1 MTNKEI
7 NNILNEIVT
16 PEVKKRADQIEMAII
31 KSRGE
36 KIFNSKGAGAGKYIR
51 ATAINQAKKANE
63 KEVEQSLQEP
73 ETGEMKEDKLREMV
87 KAALSKPLDEKKA
100 KPDFLDID
108 KDGDREE
115 SMKKASQ
122 DKKSIQNE
130 DLDLGHEDDEPH
142 MIKGELYKI
151 AQNAMALYKMLEP
164 FDKANQEIDFPAWW
178 QAKITKACT
187 MLGSA
192 KNYLEFELKE
202 PQIDA
207 MTSVM
212 DQEEVIDE
220 MSKKQIKKR
229 GEIYDTLKSQG
240 MSDEKAGKIATSK
253 AMKMKEA
260 IAEKLYE
267 DANKIKKLEADL
279 AKVKHQYYSVSDL
292 PSEKETE
299 LRKQMGDIG
308 RELKRARREDKTG
321 STGYGKPSS
330 TQKIK
335 EAILAYLKNK

>member
-7 NNILNEIVT
+7 NNILNEIIT
-16 PEVKKRADQIEMAII
+16 PEVKKKADQIEMAII

-73 ETGEMKEDKLREMV
+73 EAKEMKEDKLREMV
-87 KAALSKPLDEKKA
+87 RAALSKPLDEKKA

-108 KDGDREE
+108 KDGDKEE

-122 DKKSIQNE
+122 DKKSMQNE

-142 MIKGELYKI
+142 MLKSDLYRIGKYAMELYKMVD
-151 AQNAMALYKMLEP
+151 QFEGE
-164 FDKANQEIDFPAWW
+164 QEVDFPHWW
-178 QAKITKACT
+178 QSKIIQAKS
-187 MLGSA
+187 MLVSA
-192 KNYLEFELKE
+192 KHYLDFELKE

-212 DQEEVIDE
+212 NQEEVIDE

-229 GEIYDTLKSQG
+229 GEIYDALKSQG

-253 AMKMKEA
+253 SMKMKET
-260 IAEKLYE
+260 IAEKIMQRLK
-267 DANKIKKLEADL
+267 DKK
-279 AKVKHQYYSVSDL
+279 
-292 PSEKETE
+292 
-299 LRKQMGDIG
+299 
-308 RELKRARREDKTG
+308 
-321 STGYGKPSS
+321 
-330 TQKIK
+330 
-335 EAILAYLKNK
+335 

>member
-63 KEVEQSLQEP
+63 KEIEQSLQTP
-73 ETGEMKEDKLREMV
+73 ETEEMKEDKLREMV
-87 KAALSKPLDEKKA
+87 RAALSKPLDEKKA
-100 KPDFLDID
+100 RPDYPDID

-115 SMKKASQ
+115 SMKKAAQ
-122 DKKSIQNE
+122 DKKKMQME
-130 DLDLGHEDDEPH
+130 DLDLGHEDNEPH
-142 MIKGELYKI
+142 MIKAELAQIGKYAMELYKMVD
-151 AQNAMALYKMLEP
+151 QFEGP
-164 FDKANQEIDFPAWW
+164 QEVDFPAWW
-178 QAKITKACT
+178 QSKITTAKN
-187 MLGSA
+187 MISSA
-192 KNYLEFELKE
+192 KHYLEFELEE
-202 PQIDA
+202 PKIDA
-207 MTSVM
+207 MVDVAS
-212 DQEEVIDE
+212 EEGAIDE

-260 IAEKLYE
+260 IAKKLYE

-279 AKVKHQYYSVSDL
+279 AKVKSQYYSVSDL
-292 PSEKETE
+292 PPEKETE

-321 STGYGKPSS
+321 SSGYGKPSS

>member
-108 KDGDREE
+108 KDGDKEE
-115 SMKKASQ
+115 SMKKAAQ
-122 DKKSIQNE
+122 DKKSIQKE
-130 DLDLGHEDDEPH
+130 DLDLGHQDDEPH
-142 MIKGELYKI
+142 MIKAELAQIGKYAMELYKMVD
-151 AQNAMALYKMLEP
+151 QFEGP
-164 FDKANQEIDFPAWW
+164 QEVDFPAWW
-178 QAKITKACT
+178 QSKITTAKN
-187 MLGSA
+187 MISSA
-192 KNYLEFELKE
+192 KHYLEFELEE
-202 PQIDA
+202 PKIDA
-207 MTSVM
+207 MVDVAS
-212 DQEEVIDE
+212 EEGAIDE

-240 MSDEKAGKIATSK
+240 MPDEKAGKIATSK

-279 AKVKHQYYSVSDL
+279 TKVKHQYYSVSNL
-292 PSEKETE
+292 SPEKETE

-321 STGYGKPSS
+321 SSGYGKPSS